1 MGIKWR
7 IHPST
12 YILAFFYILTEQFAF
27 YFVIV
32 ISLILHEM
40 GHLLVAKLYNIAVE
54 EVCFYMYGGEI
65 RFRTSNISWMK
76 QSVIAIGGIVASAIL
91 LLVFTLVDTVFSD
104 YFIKV
109 QLAIIAMNML
119 PIWPLD
125 GGRIVCF
132 TLLHKFPNQ
141 TLYRTFIE
149 ASFVTALVC
158 LLLAIFYLK
167 HPFIILL
174 FTIVLWQL
182 VDEKRHLRLR
192 LAYENVVLNKFS
204 SLLWFWTI
212 WLLFIFRR

>member
-32 ISLILHEM
+32 VSLLLHEL
-40 GHLLVAKLYNIAVE
+40 GHLIVAKFFGISIK

-76 QSVIAIGGIVASAIL
+76 QSVIAMGGIVATAIL
-91 LLVFTLVDTVFSD
+91 LFVFTFVDSVFSD

-109 QLAIIAMNML
+109 QLAIIAMNL
-119 PIWPLD
+119 IPIWPLD

-141 TLYRTFIE
+141 MLYRTFIE
-149 ASFVTALVC
+149 VSFLTAIVSLI
-158 LLLAIFYLK
+158 LAIIYLK

-174 FTIVLWQL
+174 FTVVVWQL
-182 VDEKRHLRLR
+182 IDEKRNLRLR
-192 LAYENVVLNKFS
+192 LAYEKVVLNKFS
-204 SLLWFWTI
+204 SLLFI
-212 WLLFIFRR
+212 WLTWILYFFER